1 MVRLPSHY
9 CSAEIYTIFSN
20 PYASLYLGDTLLT
33 LTVKAIG
40 PMQKRRSAHEVAPQ
54 AT

>member
-9 CSAEIYTIFSN
+9 GSAEIYTIFSN
-20 PYASLYLGDTLLT
+20 SYASLYLGDTLLT
-33 LTVKAIG
+33 LTAKAIG
-40 PMQKRRSAHEVAPQ
+40 SMQKGRSAHEEAPQ